1 MIPPAPRGFNYKPEN
16 SNEIA
21 RQFAISGLANII
33 KKVTQAPD
41 VPLRWRNIRSD
52 AHALL
57 MEVISH
63 RGVWTTEWAEDLNNI
78 VEAARNSGILQEL
91 K

>member
-1 MIPPAPRGFNYKPEN
+1 MIPPPPRGFNYKPEN

-33 KKVTQAPD
+33 KKVTQVPD
-41 VPLRWRNIRSD
+41 APLRWRNIRSD
-52 AHALL
+52 ARDLL
-57 MEVISH
+57 MEVVSH
-63 RGVWTTEWAEDLNNI
+63 RGVWTTVWAEDLNKI
-78 VEAARNSGILQEL
+78 VEAARISGILQEL